1 MYRVVDEFGGA
12 TLRSRAAAEAW
23 LVRYFLHASAN
34 VSDIATLVGLP
45 AAVAPAPPMSDP
57 QFDEHVAE
65 WALGE
70 AEEGPRARAHSWA
83 AQLTCAVEGEAAAC
97 AQTADELGAAVTSVE
112 DAIAVLTDV
121 SSTVVRCL
129 SGALHRTCNDLDL
142 NTPAAVEHAAMLS
155 PHCINCDD
163 TARSLELQRAVRTR
177 SGCLQI
183 NLALMEETQIAQHV
197 TRLKDHRNRDIQQK
211 AVALCQ
217 RWWRLSSRA
226 RELAVMAAD
235 AELERASPSH
245 SPVKRQRVHSQ

>member
-1 MYRVVDEFGGA
+1 MYRVADEFGGA

-23 LVRYFLHASAN
+23 LVRYFLHASTD

-121 SSTVVRCL
+121 SSTVVRFL
-129 SGALHRTCNDLDL
+129 SGALHRTCNDVGL
-142 NTPAAVEHAAMLS
+142 NSPAHGTRSHAQPALFHLRQHRTQSRAVARCQNAPRLLADQFGADGGDADCAA
-155 PHCINCDD
+155 CD
-163 TARSLELQRAVRTR
+163 TAEGPPQPRHPAEGRRAVP
-177 SGCLQI
+177 
-183 NLALMEETQIAQHV
+183 ALVAPLIAC
-197 TRLKDHRNRDIQQK
+197 
-211 AVALCQ
+211 A
-217 RWWRLSSRA
+217 
-226 RELAVMAAD
+226 
-235 AELERASPSH
+235 
-245 SPVKRQRVHSQ
+245 